1 MLVIAA
7 KLYSDQGVPLPR
19 HREITLRYTGI
30 GIFSM
35 NEQFEKDFR
44 RTMRVANLRPIAGGG
59 RDFILPPLYDA
70 AIVWVGDGQL
80 RVRGFEVNPTT
91 MAHVA
96 MAWGAEILADQRP
109 GRVLVP
115 LDGDET
121 TSVITSQA
129 DLEKAAAA
137 RTGPAQWKR

>member
-7 KLYSDQGVPLPR
+7 KLYSDQGVPLPS

-30 GIFSM
+30 GMFSM
-35 NEQFEKDFR
+35 SEQFEKDFR
-44 RTMRVANLRPIAGGG
+44 RMVRVAKLSPIGGG
-59 RDFILPPLYDA
+59 GDFILPPLYDA

-80 RVRGFEVNPTT
+80 RVRGFEINPMT

-115 LDGDET
+115 LDGDAT
-121 TSVITSQA
+121 NSLITSQA
-129 DLEKAAAA
+129 DLESAVVA
-137 RTGPAQWKR
+137 RTGPQLGKC

>member
-19 HREITLRYTGI
+19 HREVTLRYTGI
-30 GIFSM
+30 GVFSM
-35 NEQFEKDFR
+35 RENYEKDFR
-44 RTMRVANLRPIAGGG
+44 RTVRVATLRPIDGG
-59 RDFILPPLYDA
+59 RDFVLPPLYDA

-80 RVRGFEVNPTT
+80 RVRGFEINPIT
-91 MAHVA
+91 MYHVA

-115 LDGDET
+115 LHEDVA

-129 DLEKAAAA
+129 DLESAVAA
-137 RTGPAQWKR
+137 RTGPPEWKR

>member
-19 HREITLRYTGI
+19 HREITLRYTAVGK
-30 GIFSM
+30 FSM
-35 NEQFEKDFR
+35 KEGYEKDFG
-44 RTMRVANLRPIAGGG
+44 RTVRVANLWPIGGG
-59 RDFILPPLYDA
+59 DSILPTLYDA
-70 AIVWVGDGQL
+70 AIVWVGDGML
-80 RVRGFEVNPTT
+80 RVRGFEINPMT

-96 MAWGAEILADQRP
+96 MAWGAEIVADQRP

-121 TSVITSQA
+121 ISVITSQA

>member
-1 MLVIAA
+1 MLVVAA

-19 HREITLRYTGI
+19 HREITLRYTGV
-30 GIFSM
+30 GVFSM
-35 NEQFEKDFR
+35 SEGYEKDFR
-44 RTMRVANLRPIAGGG
+44 RTVRVANLRPIGGG
-59 RDFILPPLYDA
+59 DSILPPLYDA

-80 RVRGFEVNPTT
+80 RVRGFEINPMTK
-91 MAHVA
+91 AHVA

-115 LDGDET
+115 FDEGT
-121 TSVITSQA
+121 ATSVITSQA

-137 RTGPAQWKR
+137 RTSPPQWQR

>member
-1 MLVIAA
+1 VLVIAA

-30 GIFSM
+30 GVFSM
-35 NEQFEKDFR
+35 SEGYEKDFR
-44 RTMRVANLRPIAGGG
+44 RTVRVANLRPIDGG
-59 RDFILPPLYDA
+59 RDCVLPPLYDA

-80 RVRGFEVNPTT
+80 RVRGFEINPMT

-96 MAWGAEILADQRP
+96 MVWGAEILADQRP

-115 LDGDET
+115 FDGDAAT
-121 TSVITSQA
+121 AVITSQA

-137 RTGPAQWKR
+137 RTGPPHWKR

>member
-19 HREITLRYTGI
+19 HREITLRYTGV
-30 GIFSM
+30 GVFTMS
-35 NEQFEKDFR
+35 EQFEKDFQR
-44 RTMRVANLRPIAGGG
+44 IVRVAHLSPIGGG
-59 RDFILPPLYDA
+59 RDFIFPPLYDA

-80 RVRGFEVNPTT
+80 RVRGFEINP
-91 MAHVA
+91 MSNAHVA
-96 MAWGAEILADQRP
+96 MAWGAEIVADQRP

-115 LDGDET
+115 LDGET
-121 TSVITSQA
+121 EISVISSQA
-129 DLEKAAAA
+129 DLEKAAAT

>member
-1 MLVIAA
+1 M
-7 KLYSDQGVPLPR
+7 S
-19 HREITLRYTGI
+19 
-30 GIFSM
+30 
-35 NEQFEKDFR
+35 EQFEKDFR
-44 RTMRVANLRPIAGGG
+44 RTVRVANLSPIGGG
-59 RDFILPPLYDA
+59 VDFILPPLYDA

-80 RVRGFEVNPTT
+80 RVRGFEINPMT

-137 RTGPAQWKR
+137 RTGAPQWKR

>member
-1 MLVIAA
+1 
-7 KLYSDQGVPLPR
+7 
-19 HREITLRYTGI
+19 
-30 GIFSM
+30 M

-44 RTMRVANLRPIAGGG
+44 RTVRVANLRPIDGGV
-59 RDFILPPLYDA
+59 DFILPPLYDA

-80 RVRGFEVNPTT
+80 RVRGFEINPMT

-109 GRVLVP
+109 GRILVP
-115 LDGDET
+115 LDGDER
-121 TSVITSQA
+121 TSVMTSQA

-137 RTGPAQWKR
+137 RTGAAQWKR

>member
-19 HREITLRYTGI
+19 HREITLRYTGV
-30 GIFSM
+30 GVFTMS
-35 NEQFEKDFR
+35 EQFEKDFR
-44 RTMRVANLRPIAGGG
+44 RTVRVANLRPIDGGG
-59 RDFILPPLYDA
+59 DFILPPLYDA

-80 RVRGFEVNPTT
+80 RVRGFEINPMT

-115 LDGDET
+115 LAGDEIT
-121 TSVITSQA
+121 LVITSQA

>member
-1 MLVIAA
+1 MLVIAE

-19 HREITLRYTGI
+19 HREITLRYTGV
-30 GIFSM
+30 GVFTM

-44 RTMRVANLRPIAGGG
+44 RTVRVANLRPIGGG
-59 RDFILPPLYDA
+59 ADFVLPPLYDA

-80 RVRGFEVNPTT
+80 RVRGFEVNPMT

-96 MAWGAEILADQRP
+96 MAWGAEIVADQRP
-109 GRVLVP
+109 GRILVP

-121 TSVITSQA
+121 IPLITSQA
-129 DLEKAAAA
+129 DLEKAATA

>member
-19 HREITLRYTGI
+19 HREITLRYTGV
-30 GIFSM
+30 GKLSLR
-35 NEQFEKDFR
+35 EQFESDFR
-44 RTMRVANLRPIAGGG
+44 RHMSVATLSPVGGG
-59 RDFILPPLYDA
+59 TDFVLPPLYDA

-80 RVRGFEVNPTT
+80 RVRGFEINPMTK
-91 MAHVA
+91 AHVA

-115 LDGDET
+115 LDGET
-121 TSVITSQA
+121 ETSVISSQA

>member
-19 HREITLRYTGI
+19 HREITLRFTGI

-44 RTMRVANLRPIAGGG
+44 RTMRVAHLRPIAGGG

-80 RVRGFEVNPTT
+80 RVRGFEVNPMT

>member
-19 HREITLRYTGI
+19 HREITLRYTAVGK
-30 GIFSM
+30 FSM
-35 NEQFEKDFR
+35 REGYEKDFG
-44 RTMRVANLRPIAGGG
+44 RTVRVANLRPIDGG
-59 RDFILPPLYDA
+59 RDFVLPPLYDA

-80 RVRGFEVNPTT
+80 RVRGFEINPMT

-115 LDGDET
+115 PDGET
-121 TSVITSQA
+121 EISVITTQA

>member
-30 GIFSM
+30 GVFSM
-35 NEQFEKDFR
+35 SEQFEKDFR
-44 RTMRVANLRPIAGGG
+44 RTVRVANLRPIGGG
-59 RDFILPPLYDA
+59 VDFILPPLYDA

-80 RVRGFEVNPTT
+80 RVRGFEINPMTK
-91 MAHVA
+91 AHVA

-121 TSVITSQA
+121 TSVITSQS

-137 RTGPAQWKR
+137 RTGAPQWKR